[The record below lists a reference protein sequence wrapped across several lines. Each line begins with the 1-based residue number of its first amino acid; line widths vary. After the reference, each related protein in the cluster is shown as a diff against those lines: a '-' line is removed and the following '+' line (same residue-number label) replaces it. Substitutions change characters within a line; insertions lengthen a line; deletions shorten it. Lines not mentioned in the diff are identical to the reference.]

1 VTEATTITGSIGVF
15 GLLFDAESLF
25 KNKLGVLF
33 DRVSTH
39 RHSDYG
45 GMTRPLDPKESAAIQ
60 SSVEKTYRRF
70 IDVVAQSRGFEK
82 IEDVEALAEGRVWSG
97 TRAIQIG
104 LADEVGGLDRALA
117 KAAEFAG
124 LGDSYE
130 IEIFPKPVDH
140 LQKFFETLAE
150 GSESGKVFGFW
161 QTPDVREF
169 LQNIFGVG
177 LSFEQARFK
186 SLQSAASVFEHAA
199 RSNKPVNLA
208 REPMSPL
215 SIR

>member
-1 VTEATTITGSIGVF
+1 
-15 GLLFDAESLF
+15 LFNAESLF

-45 GMTRPLDPKESAAIQ
+45 GMTRSLESKEAASIQ

-124 LGDSYE
+124 LGDNYE
-130 IEIFPKPVDH
+130 IEIYPKPVDH
-140 LQKFFETLAE
+140 LEKFFETLAE
-150 GSESGKVFGFW
+150 GSETGKVFGFW
-161 QTPDVREF
+161 QAPAVRGF
-169 LQNIFGVG
+169 LQNVLGVDIG
-177 LSFEQARFK
+177 FEETRFK
-186 SLQSAASVFEHAA
+186 SLKSAAGIFEHAA
-199 RSNKPVNLA
+199 RSNRPATLA
-208 REPMSPL
+208 RENLSPL
-215 SIR
+215 AIQ